1 MQNFDFESDIKK
13 RAYAYT
19 NDSSLQALA
28 SEVLEQMNHKQ
39 YAYNYRWLGRP
50 IIQIP
55 QDTVTFQE
63 MIWEVK
69 PDCIIE
75 TGIAHGGSLLFS
87 ASMLAILES
96 CSLVSHPQVIGIDI
110 DIRMPNRSAIE
121 SHPLSR
127 YIHMIE
133 GSSIDNAVID
143 RVKLLASKHNK
154 IMVFLD
160 SNHTHSHV
168 YQELLAYAPLVTDQS
183 FCVVLDTGIEDLD
196 PSAVAEHRP
205 WCRGNSPKS
214 ALKEFLM
221 NNSDFELDDYYHEK
235 SIVTSFPGGIIRR
248 VTSSR

>member
-1 MQNFDFESDIKK
+1 MQISDFQSDIKE
-13 RAYAYT
+13 RAYAYR
-19 NDSSLQALA
+19 NDFSLQTLA
-28 SEVLEQMNHKQ
+28 SEVLEQMNRKQ
-39 YAYNYRWLGRP
+39 YAYNFHWLGRP

-75 TGIAHGGSLLFS
+75 TGIAHGGSLIFS

-96 CSLVSHPQVIGIDI
+96 CSLVSQPQVIGIDI
-110 DIRMPNRSAIE
+110 DIRKPNRSAIE

-133 GSSIDNAVID
+133 GSSVDPIVVEKVK
-143 RVKLLASKHNK
+143 RVASKHNK
-154 IMVFLD
+154 IMLFLD

-168 YQELLAYAPLVTDQS
+168 YQELVGYAPLVTEQS
-183 FCVVLDTGIEDLD
+183 FCVVLDTGIEDIE

-214 ALKEFLM
+214 ALREFLM
-221 NNSDFELDDYYHEK
+221 NNDDFELDRYYHEK

-248 VTSSR
+248 VASSR